1 MNSSITA
8 NQPVF
13 YQMRVYNKA
22 LSTTEITQNFNVIRG
37 TYGL

>member
-13 YQMRVYNKA
+13 YQMRVYSKA
-22 LSTTEITQNFNVIRG
+22 LSAAEITQNFNVVRG